1 MATKRHKK
9 AQKVGAYL
17 CALLCMLVTNAV
29 FAASYDELIFAA
41 QRYGST
47 EEKRE
52 AKKKAWDEL
61 MAGGPEALGEVMKRA
76 HLENVMIGVLAQNMI
91 EQMKPEETAP
101 VLVSSL
107 SSEHARTRK
116 IAAFFLGWHDT
127 PQFADDVLPLL
138 GDEEAAGAA
147 MRTLGKWRVK
157 AAVPDLLPFLRH
169 PREVR
174 RIAAVNAL
182 RDIGDPSVVPELIPL
197 LGDEFFTVREVAARA
212 LSTFGRDGELALL
225 DALPAS
231 EGAARRHII
240 RTLGEM
246 KSRRAVKPL
255 RRLLK
260 DPDSEV
266 RQDAEEALTS
276 IASR

>member
-1 MATKRHKK
+1 MMATRR
-9 AQKVGAYL
+9 QNRGAVF
-17 CALLCMLVTNAV
+17 CALLCLFVACASL
-29 FAASYDELIFAA
+29 AASYDELIFDA

-47 EEKRE
+47 EEKRA
-52 AKKKAWDEL
+52 AKKEAWDEL
-61 MAGGPEALGEVMKRA
+61 MAGGPVALGEVMKRI

-101 VLVSSL
+101 VLASSL
-107 SSEHARTRK
+107 SSEYARTRK
-116 IAAFFLGWHDT
+116 IAAFFLGFHDT
-127 PQFADDVLPLL
+127 PQFADAVLPLL
-138 GDEEAAGAA
+138 RDEEAAGAA

-157 AAVPDLLPFLRH
+157 TAVPDLLPFLRH
-169 PREVR
+169 PREMR

-182 RDIGDPSVVPELIPL
+182 RDIGDPAVVPELMPL
-197 LGDEFFTVREVAARA
+197 LGDEFFTVREAAARA
-212 LSTFGRDGELALL
+212 LSTFGRDGERALL

-240 RTLGEM
+240 RTLGVM

-260 DPDSEV
+260 DPDSGV
-266 RQDAEEALTS
+266 HVDAEEALTS
-276 IASR
+276 IANR